1 MHDLRRFIL
10 TQAKSG
16 DIAMLVAEDMKHII
30 TKLTPDQ
37 ISQTH
42 HGVIEHNDLIGKPW
56 GSRCQ
61 SHLGVEYFLVQPTM
75 RDMLVNLKRRSQIIF
90 PKDIGYILMRLNVGP
105 GSTVIEAGTGSGALT
120 VALAWSVGPEG
131 RVISFDRRE
140 DMQTLAQENL
150 ALLQLDDRVDL
161 RLADIEQGFENVRAM
176 ALFMDIP
183 NPEDYLPQVRQALLP
198 GGTLGA
204 FLPTTN
210 QVSRLLQGLR
220 DQNFGMLDVCE
231 IMLRFYKVIPQRVRP
246 VDRMVAHTGYLVFGR
261 RIQEAE

>member
-1 MHDLRRFIL
+1 VV
-10 TQAKSG
+10 QALSG
-16 DIAMLVAEDMKHII
+16 DIAMLVAQDMKHII
-30 TKLTPDQ
+30 TLLAPDEV
-37 ISQTH
+37 SQTH

-56 GSRCQ
+56 GSRFE

-120 VALAWSVGPEG
+120 VALAWSVGPAG

-140 DMQTLAQENL
+140 DMQTLAQQNL
-150 ALLQLDDRVDL
+150 AQLQLENRVDL
-161 RLADIEQGFENVRAM
+161 RLADIEQGFEDVQAP

-183 NPEDYLPQVRQALLP
+183 NPEEFLPQVRKALVP

-220 DQNFGMLDVCE
+220 DHDFGMLDVCE
-231 IMLRFYKVIPQRVRP
+231 IILRFYKVVPQRVRP
-246 VDRMVAHTGYLVFGR
+246 VDRMVAHTGYLVFAR
-261 RIQEAE
+261 RLEGTPQHPA

>member
-1 MHDLRRFIL
+1 VI
-10 TQAKSG
+10 QAKSG
-16 DIAMLVAEDMKHII
+16 DIAMLVAQDMKHVI

-37 ISQTH
+37 TSQTH
-42 HGVIEHNDLIGKPW
+42 HGVIEHNDLIGRPW
-56 GSRCQ
+56 GSRFET
-61 SHLGVEYFLVQPTM
+61 HLGVAYFLVQPTM

-105 GSTVIEAGTGSGALT
+105 GSTIIEVGTGSGALT
-120 VALAWSVGPEG
+120 VALAWSVGPTG

-150 ALLQLDDRVDL
+150 NQLQLSDRVEL
-161 RLADIEQGFENVRAM
+161 RLADIEHGFENEQAP

-183 NPEDYLPQVRQALLP
+183 NPEEYLPQVRQALLP
-198 GGTLGA
+198 GGTFGA

-210 QVSRLLQGLR
+210 QISRLLQGLR
-220 DQNFGMLDVCE
+220 DHDFGMLDVCE
-231 IMLRFYKVIPQRVRP
+231 IMLRFYKVVPQRVRP

-261 RIQEAE
+261 RLEQTADDTA

>member
-1 MHDLRRFIL
+1 VV
-10 TQAKSG
+10 QANSG
-16 DIAMLVAEDMKHII
+16 DIAMLVSQDMKHVI
-30 TKLTPDQ
+30 TLLEPDQ

-56 GSRCQ
+56 GSRVE
-61 SHLGVEYFLVQPTM
+61 SHLGVEYFLVKPTM

-120 VALAWSVGPEG
+120 VALAWSVGAAG

-140 DMQTLAQENL
+140 DMQTLARQNL
-150 ALLQLDDRVDL
+150 AQLQLDSRVNL
-161 RLADIEQGFENVRAM
+161 HLADIEHGFLDEQAP

-220 DQNFGMLDVCE
+220 DHDFAMLDVCE
-231 IMLRFYKVIPQRVRP
+231 IILRFYKIVPQRVRP

-261 RIQEAE
+261 RIEEAIHKSD